1 MWCYIHF
8 PAVLRDAL
16 STSMACC
23 NIYPRSHA
31 ICADICL
38 IPKKWNEIVLQW
50 NFSRMTNKA
59 RWFLSNL
66 DHTVHCYF
74 FYHKF
79 SHQTKTNTVGHDRDQ
94 TWVYTNIEIRL
105 NHVQFYPSAFLYS
118 FAVLTW
124 SFSVVLNNQFDVSF
138 ASVWYKSYVAEALTI
153 TWPMYPLEH
162 PDDWNNLSKSICEYF
177 PSFIAFLK
185 QN

>member
-1 MWCYIHF
+1 
-8 PAVLRDAL
+8 
-16 STSMACC
+16 
-23 NIYPRSHA
+23 
-31 ICADICL
+31 
-38 IPKKWNEIVLQW
+38 
-50 NFSRMTNKA
+50 MTNKA

-74 FYHKF
+74 SYHKF

-153 TWPMYPLEH
+153 TWPTTLLNIQTTGTTYQSQFVNTFPRLLLFLNRINVSREVFVS
-162 PDDWNNLSKSICEYF
+162 NSCCYF
-177 PSFIAFLK
+177 PWPKPGELSFYTRSCFLCNFWIVYK
-185 QN
+185 SLSVFIWTRQF